1 MEPGKLIGNPPLH
14 PAQTLLGFD
23 FGSRRIGVAVGQ
35 RITGTASALT
45 TLPARDGQPDWDQI
59 SKLLETWQP
68 QALVV
73 GQPLQLDGSRS
84 DITEA
89 AERFARRLEGRF
101 RLPVYLCD
109 ERLSSHAADHWLSEH
124 RGDKRGT
131 PSGGLDAAAAQ
142 IILQDWLDSHG
153 ENHGT
158 G

>member
-1 MEPGKLIGNPPLH
+1 MEPGKLIGKPPLH

-45 TLPARDGQPDWDQI
+45 TLAARDGQPDWDQV

-84 DITEA
+84 DITAA
-89 AERFARRLEGRF
+89 AERFARRLEGRYH
-101 RLPVYLCD
+101 LPVYLCD
-109 ERLSSHAADHWLSEH
+109 ERLSSHAAEHWGDA
-124 RGDKRGT
+124 RGA

-153 ENHGT
+153 EQ
-158 G
+158 